1 MAGITLDMLRVLA
14 VRHGQT
20 NWNLTG
26 RNQGHADIPLDET
39 GKQQAAD
46 LTKALSHERFTAIYC
61 SPMQRVLQTVEAI
74 ARKADCEPMI
84 DSRLIERN
92 YGSWEGLT
100 QIEAQSNDPELFDAY
115 HADPTIL
122 SPPNGETGIDVFC
135 RVGYFVV
142 DILRSHQE
150 GTILVMSHGGTIS
163 SLIAV
168 AINASPATAN
178 AFRIRNC
185 SITEIRFLANGRR
198 RLVRFDDV
206 SHLADSPIDAYS
218 GLQPTN
224 K

>member
-1 MAGITLDMLRVLA
+1 MAGITPNMLRVLA

-46 LTKALSHERFTAIYC
+46 LAKALSHERFAAIYC

-74 ARKADCEPMI
+74 ARNANCEPII

-100 QIEAQSNDPELFDAY
+100 QSEAHSNDPERFDAY

-135 RVGYFVV
+135 RAGYFAA
-142 DILRSHQE
+142 DILKSHHE

-168 AINASPATAN
+168 AIGASPATAN

-185 SITEIRFLANGRR
+185 SVTEIRFLPNGRR

-206 SHLADSPIDAYS
+206 SHLAESPIDAYS
-218 GLQPTN
+218 GLQPTG